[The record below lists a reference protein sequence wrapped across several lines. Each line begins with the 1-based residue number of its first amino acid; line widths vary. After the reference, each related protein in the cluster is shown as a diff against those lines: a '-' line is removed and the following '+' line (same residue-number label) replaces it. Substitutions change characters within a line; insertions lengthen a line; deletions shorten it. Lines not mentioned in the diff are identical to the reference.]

1 MDEIRIPNEAT
12 YAPFSLTDVIA
23 TAPLASR
30 ILLGATLPGRVL
42 SAAAFGMYAGSAV
55 KDWVSRREMRWID
68 FGKEFGC
75 DVKTLEPMPDG
86 ARRDEIQKLGARLE
100 AGFTAERIPRA
111 DAAVAVNE
119 HLTEYMAGITGQ
131 RVYTSSEVRD
141 FTLSKLIFPFAMGVC
156 DVVSGDVALFRDT
169 GIFEPHIICHEFVH
183 RKGYWK
189 ELHAQALSYLALMSS
204 GDPVM
209 VQAALAE
216 RLHRQLKV
224 VADEDPEIYHDLV
237 DGLGMRTELA
247 DEFHALR
254 PDPGVYE
261 SSVSVV
267 MKKLYDERMKLTGQN
282 GLSDYDEGFT
292 NFLWTFTRS
301 GRARQEARQAAF

>member
-1 MDEIRIPNEAT
+1 MDEIRIPNDAT
-12 YAPFSLTDVIA
+12 YSPISLTDVIA

-42 SAAAFGMYAGSAV
+42 SAAAFGLYAGSAV
-55 KDWVSRREMRWID
+55 KDWVSRRPVKWID
-68 FGKEFGC
+68 FEREFGC
-75 DVKTLEPMPDG
+75 DVKTLESMPEQ
-86 ARRDEIQKLGARLE
+86 ARRNEIEKLGRRLE
-100 AGFTAERIPRA
+100 EGFTDERIPR
-111 DAAVAVNE
+111 DELAVTVNE

-131 RVYTSSEVRD
+131 RVHTSSEVRD
-141 FTLSKLIFPFAMGVC
+141 FTIAKLIFPFAMGVC
-156 DVVSGDVALFRDT
+156 DIISGDVAIFRDT

-183 RKGYWK
+183 RKGYMK
-189 ELHAQALSYLALMSS
+189 EVHAQALSYLSLMSS
-204 GDPVM
+204 GDPVL
-209 VQAALAE
+209 VQSALAE

-224 VADEDPEIYHDLV
+224 VAGEDHKAYHDLV
-237 DGLGMRTELA
+237 DGLGMRKELA

-261 SSVSVV
+261 SSVSTV

-292 NFLWTFTRS
+292 NFLWTFQNS
-301 GRARQEARQAAF
+301 SRARHEGRQAAF